1 MEEQDV
7 NSNGLNVIRYWLYK
21 TGKPIMT
28 RQWTLVKPLI
38 SNSTVSA
45 RSGCLTLCT
54 GSQVLDEDHLFNL
67 HN

>member
-54 GSQVLDEDHLFNL
+54 GT
-67 HN
+67 